1 MLYQLLIKTL
11 LLWLGGVMLYGLLAL
26 WVLVQHARLA
36 QHGAQA
42 PVITDSA
49 EGSIVR
55 RRVLDI
61 ASIGGQT
68 RQMLNMLITLVFV
81 IGLYWIWH
89 GAVPALEVVGDFE
102 LWRYADTV
110 DGEKMTWS
118 LTLGSLFLALAVV
131 TVTLIAA
138 RNIGGLLDAM
148 LLERLALQPDANY
161 AIKTVTRYAIAG
173 VGIVTAANL
182 FGISW
187 SRAQW
192 LVAALGVGLGFGL
205 QEIVANFVSGLIVL
219 AERPIRV
226 GDTVTVGEV
235 TGTVGR
241 IRARATLITD
251 FDNKEVLIPNKAFI
265 TERVVNWTLSS
276 QVTRVL
282 IKLGVAYGTDTM
294 RAQEVI
300 IAALQSSGRWRL
312 GLALSL
318 VTVFLWGILPIALS
332 ITLQALD
339 VYTVIWF
346 RFLAS
351 FTLLAIYLGVTGK
364 LPSIVQLRSASKKL
378 LAIATIFLGMNYL
391 MFTQGLALTGPAH
404 AEVLIQLSSVLL
416 SFGGL
421 VIFKERYILRQWVGV
436 GVLTLGFV
444 LFFHAQ
450 LTNLITA
457 YSKYLL
463 GSGFLV
469 AGAMAWAYLCFGAK
483 AAVAIFIFF

>member
-1 MLYQLLIKTL
+1 MYKRQ
-11 LLWLGGVMLYGLLAL
+11 
-26 WVLVQHARLA
+26 LVQHARLA

-42 PVITDSA
+42 PEITDSA

-55 RRVLDI
+55 RRALDI

-68 RQMLNMLITLVFV
+68 RQMLNLLITLVFV

-102 LWRYADTV
+102 LWRYVDSV
-110 DGEKMTWS
+110 DGDKATWS

-138 RNIGGLLDAM
+138 RNVGGLLDAM
-148 LLERLALQPDANY
+148 LLGRLALQPDANY
-161 AIKTVTRYAIAG
+161 AIKTVTRYVIAG

-235 TGTVGR
+235 TGNVGR

-282 IKLGVAYGTDTM
+282 IKVGVAYGTDTA

-300 IAALQSSGRWRL
+300 IAALRSVP
-312 GLALSL
+312 L
-318 VTVFLWGILPIALS
+318 VMRDPAPSVFFVGFGDS
-332 ITLQALD
+332 ALD
-339 VYTVIWF
+339 FEVRVFAEGIDK
-346 RFLAS
+346 R
-351 FTLLAIYLGVTGK
+351 
-364 LPSIVQLRSASKKL
+364 LPLTHQVNT
-378 LAIATIFLGMNYL
+378 AIARA
-391 MFTQGLALTGPAH
+391 LADAGIEIPFPQRDVHICGSLPAS
-404 AEVLIQLSSVLL
+404 AD
-416 SFGGL
+416 
-421 VIFKERYILRQWVGV
+421 
-436 GVLTLGFV
+436 
-444 LFFHAQ
+444 
-450 LTNLITA
+450 
-457 YSKYLL
+457 
-463 GSGFLV
+463 
-469 AGAMAWAYLCFGAK
+469 
-483 AAVAIFIFF
+483 